1 MFFNFL
7 KYKNFYFAFSGSL
20 ILLSLFALFF
30 WNLKLGIEF
39 TGGSILEVEFLK
51 EAFNQNQVKE
61 ALEKAGLRDFSLQKK
76 DEKTLTI
83 VVLKTQE
90 SLKEKIIS
98 AVGGSEKVKE
108 LKFEVVGATISK
120 ELREK
125 TILLTLLSIF
135 LILLYIVFAFRKV
148 SYPVKPFVYGLAAI
162 LALCHDLLITL
173 GTMAALGHFL
183 NVPLTIPIVV
193 AFLTIAGYSINDTIV
208 IFDRIR
214 ENLLW
219 QRNQSFEKIIDL
231 SLNQTLS
238 RSVNTYLTTIFV
250 LVAIFLFGGE
260 SLKYFSLILIVGIFM
275 GAYSSIFLA
284 APLLILLSGI
294 EFKKAFNF
302 LKLAKRIFL
311 R

>member
-7 KYKNFYFAFSGSL
+7 KYKNFYFAFSGAL
-20 ILLSLFALFF
+20 ILLSLFALIF

-39 TGGSILEVEFLK
+39 TGGSILEVESLE

-61 ALEKAGLRDFSLQKK
+61 ALEKAGLKDFSLQQK

-83 VVLKTQE
+83 VVSKTQE
-90 SLKEKIIS
+90 SLKEKIVS
-98 AVGGSEKVKE
+98 ALGGSEKVKE

-148 SYPVKPFVYGLAAI
+148 NYPVKPFVYGVAAI
-162 LALCHDLLITL
+162 LALCHDFLITL
-173 GTMAALGHFL
+173 GAMAVLGHFL
-183 NVPLTIPIVV
+183 NVSLTIPIVV
-193 AFLTIAGYSINDTIV
+193 AFLTIAGYSINDTII

-219 QRNQSFEKIIDL
+219 RRNQSFEKIIDI

-260 SLKYFSLILIVGIFM
+260 SLKYFSLILIIGIFM

-284 APLLILLSGI
+284 APLLILLSRI
-294 EFKKAFNF
+294 EVKKTFNF
-302 LKLAKRIFL
+302 LELAKRIFL

>member
-1 MFFNFL
+1 
-7 KYKNFYFAFSGSL
+7 
-20 ILLSLFALFF
+20 
-30 WNLKLGIEF
+30 
-39 TGGSILEVEFLK
+39 
-51 EAFNQNQVKE
+51 
-61 ALEKAGLRDFSLQKK
+61 
-76 DEKTLTI
+76 
-83 VVLKTQE
+83 
-90 SLKEKIIS
+90 
-98 AVGGSEKVKE
+98 
-108 LKFEVVGATISK
+108 
-120 ELREK
+120 
-125 TILLTLLSIF
+125 
-135 LILLYIVFAFRKV
+135 
-148 SYPVKPFVYGLAAI
+148 
-162 LALCHDLLITL
+162 
-173 GTMAALGHFL
+173 
-183 NVPLTIPIVV
+183 
-193 AFLTIAGYSINDTIV
+193 LTIAGYSINDTIV